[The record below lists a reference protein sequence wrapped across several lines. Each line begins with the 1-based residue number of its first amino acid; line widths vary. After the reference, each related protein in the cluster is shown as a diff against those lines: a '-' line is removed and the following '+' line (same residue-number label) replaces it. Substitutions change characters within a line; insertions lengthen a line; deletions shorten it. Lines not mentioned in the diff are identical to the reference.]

1 MKKVGSLFLMLMLLS
16 ATNSWAEAK
25 SALKGGEPVKIA
37 ILGMGVYNVVGSG
50 EGAGAVSS
58 LSQETEAAEADKAI
72 AGGFDF
78 KEVAKFALDQYKAK
92 LSGVKKWQVVSAKE
106 LGKDD
111 AIAAFAQAVQDNFG
125 KIPGSPS
132 ADRGKRWTQADELPF
147 VETQWV
153 TCITCDE
160 YQKAIVEAA
169 KQFCADAG
177 VDGVWLQS
185 NYLGYGTQGASKFF
199 SKLTFGSGSATAIVG
214 VVYVL
219 IDKDGQ
225 IVLSNGKTADQYRSE
240 ESFGMVGGSKAID
253 KEMMKYQMDAL
264 TVSAKEVAKKAGE

>member
-1 MKKVGSLFLMLMLLS
+1 MKRVATVFILLMLFS
-16 ATNSWAEAK
+16 VTDSRAENK
-25 SALKGGEPVKIA
+25 SVLKGGEPVKIA
-37 ILGMGVYNVVGSG
+37 VLGMGVYNVVASG

-58 LSQETEAAEADKAI
+58 LGQESEATKDDKTMAE
-72 AGGFDF
+72 GFDF
-78 KEVAKFALDQYKAK
+78 KEVAKHALGQYKEK
-92 LSGVKKWQVVSAKE
+92 LSGVRKWQVVSAKE

-111 AIAAFAQAVQDNFG
+111 AIAKFAQAVQDNFG

-132 ADRGKRWTQADELPF
+132 PERYKRWTQADDLPF
-147 VETQWV
+147 VEAQWV

-185 NYLGYGTQGASKFF
+185 NYLGYGTKGASKFF
-199 SKLTFGSGSATAIVG
+199 SAITFGSGSATAIVG

-225 IVLSNGKTADQYRSE
+225 IAFSTGKTADQYRSD

-253 KEMMKYQMDAL
+253 KEMMKFQMDAL
-264 TVSAKEVAKKAGE
+264 SVSAKEVAKKAAE

>member
-1 MKKVGSLFLMLMLLS
+1 MKKVSTLFLMLMLLS
-16 ATNSWAEAK
+16 VTNSWAEAK
-25 SALKGGEPVKIA
+25 SVLKGSEPVKIA
-37 ILGMGVYNVVGSG
+37 VLGMGVYNVVASG

-58 LSQETEAAEADKAI
+58 LGQESEAAKDDKAV
-72 AGGFDF
+72 AEGFDF
-78 KEVAKFALDQYKAK
+78 KEIAKFALDQQKEK
-92 LSGVKKWQVVSAKE
+92 LSGVRKWQVVSAKE

-111 AIAAFAQAVQDNFG
+111 AIAAFAQAAQDNFG

-132 ADRGKRWTQADELPF
+132 PDRAKRWTQADDLPF
-147 VETQWV
+147 LETQWV
-153 TCITCDE
+153 LCPTCGD
-160 YQKAIVEAA
+160 YQKAIVDAA

-185 NYLGYGTQGASKFF
+185 NYLGYGTKGASKFF
-199 SKLTFGSGSATAIVG
+199 SALTFGSGSATAIVN

-225 IVLSNGKTADQYRSE
+225 IAFSTGKTADQYRSE

-264 TVSAKEVAKKAGE
+264 TVSAKEVAKKAAE

>member
-1 MKKVGSLFLMLMLLS
+1 MKRASAFFILLMLFS
-16 ATNSWAEAK
+16 AADSRAK
-25 SALKGGEPVKIA
+25 SQSVLNGGEPVKIA
-37 ILGMGVYNVVGSG
+37 VLGMGVYNVVASG
-50 EGAGAVSS
+50 EGAGAVST
-58 LSQETEAAEADKAI
+58 LGQEGEATKDDKAM
-72 AGGFDF
+72 AEGFDF
-78 KEVAKFALDQYKAK
+78 KEVVKHALAQYKEK
-92 LSGVKKWQVVSAKE
+92 LSGVRKWQVVSAKE

-111 AIAAFAQAVQDNFG
+111 AIAKFAQAVNDSVG
-125 KIPGSPS
+125 KIPGSASPE
-132 ADRGKRWTQADELPF
+132 RYKRWTQADDLPF
-147 VETQWV
+147 VEAQFV

-169 KQFCADAG
+169 KQFCADAE

-185 NYLGYGTQGASKFF
+185 NYLGYGTKGASKFF
-199 SKLTFGSGSATAIVG
+199 SALTFGSGSATAIVN

-264 TVSAKEVAKKAGE
+264 SVSAKEVAKKAAE